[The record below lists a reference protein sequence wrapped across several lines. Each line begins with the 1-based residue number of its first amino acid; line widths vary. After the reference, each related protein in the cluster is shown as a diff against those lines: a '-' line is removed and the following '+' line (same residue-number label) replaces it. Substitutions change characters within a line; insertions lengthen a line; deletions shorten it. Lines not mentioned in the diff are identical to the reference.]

1 MNKEKINSLLTSIEA
16 SVVAIRSLLAET
28 ETPTPAPEPLPEPT
42 PVNSGRI
49 PLADMVKNGIKAS
62 NGAIKLG
69 MEFEHIGTEKYILS
83 AVWTTEFGSWEPNS
97 GEYSIPQWARDAY
110 LGRMPM
116 TGGDH
121 HIYVL
126 VLDKDGNPV
135 ANTNVVFLSRDGQV
149 VTKKTNDKGFV
160 EQEVYGSSSF
170 VPERGEHG
178 AWSFRPGSGETLHGF
193 GMPSKRHV
201 SIFGVWRA
209 LS

>member
-1 MNKEKINSLLTSIEA
+1 MNKDKIDSLLKGIES
-16 SVVAIRSLLAET
+16 SVSQIRALLAET
-28 ETPTPAPEPLPEPT
+28 EPPTQPDPEIIKPII
-42 PVNSGRI
+42 SGRV
-49 PLADMVKNGIKAS
+49 PLSSMIKSGIRV
-62 NGAIKLG
+62 NDGALRLG

-83 AVWTTEFGSWEPNS
+83 DVWTTEFGSWEPNG

-110 LGRMPM
+110 MGRMPL

-121 HIYVL
+121 HMYVL
-126 VLDKDGNPV
+126 VLGKDGKPV
-135 ANTNVVFLSRDGQV
+135 ANANVAFFSRDGQT
-149 VTKKTNDKGFV
+149 VTKTTNDKGFC